1 MGRVKYDNRVR
12 LAHGYNSKIVCFT
25 PTDIVPS
32 PMRSMTIWYH
42 HCKWS
47 PQIEANMFFVFLLVA
62 IIVIVVQDYL
72 AMLRVRAMP
81 DGPEKDAALAER
93 AHYANLP
100 DNEC

>member
-1 MGRVKYDNRVR
+1 MGRVKYEHRLR
-12 LAHGYNSKIVCFT
+12 LANGYNSKMFYFT

-42 HCKWS
+42 HCKWIA
-47 PQIEANMFFVFLLVA
+47 QNEAYMFFVFLLVA

-81 DGPEKDAALAER
+81 EGPEKDAALAER
-93 AHYANLP
+93 EHYANLP

>member
-1 MGRVKYDNRVR
+1 
-12 LAHGYNSKIVCFT
+12 
-25 PTDIVPS
+25 
-32 PMRSMTIWYH
+32 
-42 HCKWS
+42 
-47 PQIEANMFFVFLLVA
+47 MFFVFLLVA

-93 AHYANLP
+93 EHYANLP